1 MALCWRP
8 ALLAKLSAASLYSMI
23 VVCGVMSD
31 HRRLQDSDSDDDGRS
46 VTLELREYF

>member
-23 VVCGVMSD
+23 VMCGVSD

-46 VTLELREYF
+46 ATLELREYF